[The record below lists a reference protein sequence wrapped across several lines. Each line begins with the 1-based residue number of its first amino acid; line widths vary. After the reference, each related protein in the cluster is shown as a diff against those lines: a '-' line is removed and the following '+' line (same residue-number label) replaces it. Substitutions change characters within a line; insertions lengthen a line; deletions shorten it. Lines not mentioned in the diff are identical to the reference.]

1 MVDASKVTSHANESR
16 FARWRLLAPVERLL
30 DALMDPARRE
40 RTCLWLMAA
49 YVAVWGLYGAI
60 AKSSQDL
67 HFDMGEMVALSR
79 ENLIGTRKHPPLG
92 SWLVRLWFDVFPL
105 QDWAYYLFA
114 VVIATIGLW
123 IAWKVAADYLDGE
136 KRVVGLALLTLVP
149 LYNFQAL
156 KFNANT
162 VLIPFWAATTWWFL
176 RSFETRNLGYAA
188 LAGLAAAAAM
198 LGKYWTIFLLAG
210 LVIAAI
216 ADPRRGAYFRS
227 AAPWVTIAFG
237 AIALTPHLAW
247 LVVNDFPPLQY
258 ALISHALASYG
269 DAVQSG
275 LYYVIGGLAY
285 LAAPIV
291 LAVAATRPS
300 PAALADTLWP
310 GSPAR
315 RTALLAFAL
324 PILLP
329 ALAVVATKSG
339 APPLWTMCAMTL
351 APVVLLSSPLL
362 TVSRAAAVRIL
373 ALAIVFPLVMV
384 AASPVIAIVIHRQG
398 VPNDAT
404 HYRLLA
410 LAIDKAWHEASDRP
424 LRLVGSNTNL
434 VNGVVPYLPGRPSS
448 YELMD
453 PAQTPWA
460 DDARI
465 RQEGIALT
473 CRSDDAICLGA
484 VNRLAGQFPAAKRSE
499 VELSRTYFGHADP
512 AVRYTVV
519 IVPPRP

>member
-1 MVDASKVTSHANESR
+1 MTRASPAGG
-16 FARWRLLAPVERLL
+16 LLAPVERLL
-30 DALMDPARRE
+30 DALVDPARRE
-40 RTCLWLMAA
+40 RTCLWLMLA
-49 YVAVWGLYGAI
+49 YAAVWGLYGAI
-60 AKSSQDL
+60 AKGSQDL
-67 HFDMGEMVALSR
+67 HFDMGEMFALSR
-79 ENLIGTRKHPPLG
+79 EDIIGTSKHPPLG
-92 SWLVRLWFDVFPL
+92 SWLVRLWFSVFPFH
-105 QDWAYYLFA
+105 DWAYYLFA

-123 IAWKVAADYLDGE
+123 IAWKAAAEYLDSE

-149 LYNFQAL
+149 LYNFHAL

-162 VLIPFWAATTWWFL
+162 VLIPVWAATTWWFL

-210 LVIAAI
+210 LVIAAL

-237 AIALTPHLAW
+237 AVALAPHVVW

-258 ALISHALASYG
+258 ALASHALASYR
-269 DAVQSG
+269 DAIQSG
-275 LYYVIGGLAY
+275 MLYVIGGIAY

-291 LAVAATRPS
+291 LTAAAARPS
-300 PAALADTLWP
+300 RAALADTLWP
-310 GSPAR
+310 RNPAR
-315 RTALLAFAL
+315 CTALLAFAL

-329 ALAVVATKSG
+329 ALAVVWAKSG
-339 APPLWTMCAMTL
+339 APPIWTICAMTL

-362 TVSRAAAVRIL
+362 TVSRVAAVRIL
-373 ALAIVFPLVMV
+373 ALALVFPLVMV
-384 AASPVIAIVIHRQG
+384 AASPVIAIVIHRLG

-404 HYRLLA
+404 HYRLVA
-410 LAIDKAWHEASDRP
+410 GAIDKAWREVTDRP

-434 VNGVVPYLPGRPSS
+434 VNGVVFYLPSRPST

-453 PAQTPWA
+453 PTHSPWV

-465 RQEGIALT
+465 RREGIALA
-473 CRSDDAICLGA
+473 CRTDDVFCLLG
-484 VNRLAGQFPAAKRSE
+484 VNRLVQRHPAGKRAE
-499 VELSRTYFGHADP
+499 VELSRTYLGHADP
-512 AVRYTVV
+512 PVRYAVI